1 MADNI
6 QSFIKELAFEEA
18 LTNHLLGHGWNEV
31 IMNPTEEQLVE
42 NWAHIIY
49 DNNREIDK
57 LGNYPL
63 TASEMQQVMDKVNMG
78 GSPYEINRFINAQQ
92 VCIKRDN
99 EADANNFGK
108 EVYLKIFDPMEISSG
123 QSRYQIVRQP
133 KFKTA
138 GEMSNDRRG
147 DVMLLING
155 MPVIH
160 IELKRSKVDVSQ
172 ACFQIKRYVHEGVF
186 QSGIFSMVQIYVAMT
201 PEETLYF
208 ANPGT
213 EDRFSPQ
220 FYFHWEDFNNVIV
233 RDWKQVAT
241 NLLSIPMAHQM
252 VGFYTIADDKDK
264 TLKVLRSYQYFA
276 VSKISDRVKETNWD
290 DHLHRGGYIW
300 HTTGSGKTMSS
311 FKSAELIAKSGD
323 ADKVVF
329 LLDRIE
335 LALQSLD
342 EYRGFAGESDEIQ
355 DTADTSVLLAKLKS
369 TDNDDRLIVT
379 SIQKMSNLKEGA
391 AISGGGT
398 ITKELIDK
406 IGKKRLVFIIDEC
419 HRSVFGD
426 MLVSIK
432 HTFPRALLFGFTGT
446 PVFEENAKNEITTET
461 LFGDMLHKYTI
472 ASGIPDGNVL
482 GFDPYMVNTYDENEL
497 RELVAFRQIDL
508 KLKERNPDESITKK
522 TVEEYLH
529 LIDQDEELAKIYDR
543 FVNQLQMTESY
554 TENGKQIRG
563 IEAYLPKDIY
573 QCDKHHIVV
582 ANDIVKS
589 REKLSKNGK
598 FHAMLAT
605 KNIPEAI
612 AYYQLF
618 KQYHPSLNV
627 VAVFDNN
634 IDNSDDGI
642 VREDAINEMLTDYNA
657 KYGMN
662 YRLANYAQY
671 KKDVAKRLAHKK
683 PYIGIE
689 NDHTKQIDLLIVV
702 TQMLTGYDSKWIN
715 TLYVDKVMK
724 YVDII
729 QAFSRT
735 NRLFGPDKPFGT
747 IKYYAY
753 PYTMEQNINDALEV
767 YVDRPLGVFVDK
779 LEKNLSNIN
788 QRFLSIRDIFHSHR
802 IMNFEKLPE
811 TREDRNMFAK
821 CFSEMTHLLEA
832 AKLQGFVWEKSE
844 YEFQHGSTYTIVKM
858 ELDEQTYLILLQRY
872 RELFEPVGPGEPKDP
887 WEYQIDTYITET
899 GTGTINAEYIDSKFQ
914 KFIKN
919 LYTEG
924 AGSEMTKAA
933 LEELCKTFATL
944 SQKDQRT
951 ALIILHD
958 IQSGDL
964 HLEQGKTIYDYIAE
978 YQITE
983 LKKQIM
989 NLSEATGVNASQ
1001 LINIMSSDVNEQN
1014 LNEFNRFE
1022 NLKLS
1027 LDLQKTREFLKKI
1040 TGADCPPFLVMPKAD
1055 QILRKF
1061 ILDPVAREYILLAW
1075 LHDEITL
1082 ENAASFPSSE
1092 ETVTNQE
1099 EKPDEE
1105 PVPNIDKIRYSIKD
1119 ILKGTLADV
1128 EQYMRPQE
1136 EVLDSVFYV
1145 LGKETLETLDGVG
1158 LFISRA
1164 FSNLFVKKASIVD
1177 KHVAFNLLVT
1187 KFEAYLKKLY
1197 YLMEGKEVA
1206 PQHEGD
1212 PVTWKDVIHAVRPLW
1227 TLKFNDKPA
1236 YQTLYQYLLMVKEW
1250 RNNEAHI
1257 SPTASE
1263 QEIDAAIHIVITM
1276 YFFATG
1282 SCITELESNGHD
1294 VESHANIIP
1303 LHPNQSRPYT
1313 LDDADSA
1320 EHEDMYGD
1328 GMMMVAERMSVKN
1341 LEEATRLEILKSC
1354 ITKLLNYS
1362 SYKRNSVFC
1371 KLRHWEAIYRVA
1383 VDYGFT
1389 IDGDFSYFKTVIDGM
1404 NLQDLSY
1411 TLTPNFLANHHVGI
1425 YTKDLKDWTSE
1436 GLEGKELTEYEDI
1449 KKCAYVFESIVKNNI
1464 RAYKA

>member
-1 MADNI
+1 MSNNI
-6 QSFIKELAFEEA
+6 QGFIKELAFEEA

-31 IMNPTEEQLVE
+31 IKNPTEEELVE
-42 NWAHIIY
+42 NWANIIY

-63 TASEMQQVMDKVNMG
+63 TASEMQQVMDEVNMKD
-78 GSPYEINRFINAQQ
+78 SPYEMNRFINGKE

-99 EADANNFGK
+99 EADTNNFGK

-123 QSRYQIVRQP
+123 QSRYQIARQP
-133 KFKTA
+133 RFKTA
-138 GEMSNDRRG
+138 DDMLGDRRG
-147 DVMLLING
+147 DMMLLING

-160 IELKRSKVDVSQ
+160 IELKRSKIDVSQ

-213 EDRFSPQ
+213 EDRFQKQ
-220 FYFHWEDFNNVIV
+220 FYFHWEDFNNQVV
-233 RDWKQVAT
+233 SDWKQVAT

-276 VSKISDRVKETNWD
+276 VSKISDVVKKTNWD
-290 DHLHRGGYIW
+290 DHQHRGGYIW
-300 HTTGSGKTMSS
+300 HTTGSGKTMTS
-311 FKSAELIAKSGD
+311 FKSAQLIAASGD

-342 EYRGFAGESDEIQ
+342 EYRGFAGEGDEIQ
-355 DTADTSVLLAKLKS
+355 DTADTSILLDKLKS
-369 TDNDDRLIVT
+369 TDSDDRLIVT
-379 SIQKMSNLKEGA
+379 SIQKMSNIKDDA
-391 AISGGGT
+391 PTAGGGT
-398 ITKELIDK
+398 ITRELIDK
-406 IGKKRLVFIIDEC
+406 IGQKRLVFIIDEC

-426 MLVSIK
+426 MLISIK

-446 PVFEENAKNEITTET
+446 PVFKENAKNEITTGT
-461 LFGDMLHKYTI
+461 LFGNELHKYTI
-472 ASGIPDGNVL
+472 ANGIPDGNVL

-497 RELVAFRQIDL
+497 RELVAFHQIDI
-508 KLKERNPDESITKK
+508 KLKERNPDDPISKK
-522 TVEEYLH
+522 TTEDYLK
-529 LIDQDEELAKIYDR
+529 LIDEDEELRKIYDR
-543 FVNQLQMTESY
+543 FVNKLQMPETY
-554 TENGKQIRG
+554 TENGKQMKG
-563 IEAYLPKDIY
+563 IEAYLPSDIY
-573 QCDKHHIVV
+573 ECDKHHIAV
-582 ANDIVKS
+582 ANDIMKS

-618 KQYHPSLNV
+618 KKYHPSLNV
-627 VAVFDNN
+627 VAVFDSN
-634 IDNSDDGI
+634 IDNSDGGI
-642 VREDAINEMLTDYNA
+642 VREDAIKEMLTDYNA

-662 YRLANYAQY
+662 YKLANYAQY

-689 NDHTKQIDLLIVV
+689 NDHSQQIDLLIVV

-747 IKYYAY
+747 IKYYTK

-779 LEKNLSNIN
+779 LEKNLCNIN
-788 QRFLSIRDIFHSHR
+788 QRFLSIRDIFHSQK
-802 IMNFEKLPE
+802 IMNYEKLPE
-811 TREDRNMFAK
+811 GREDRNMFAK

-832 AKLQGFVWEKSE
+832 AKLQGFVWEKNE
-844 YEFQHGSTYTIVKM
+844 YEFQHGNTYTKVKM

-872 RELFEPVGPGEPKDP
+872 RELFQGGDGGDPKEP
-887 WEYQIDTYITET
+887 WEYTIDTYITET
-899 GTGTINAEYIDSKFQ
+899 GTGTINADYIDSKFQ

-924 AGSEMTKAA
+924 PGSEITKAA
-933 LEELCKTFATL
+933 FEELCKTFATL

-964 HLEQGKTIYDYIAE
+964 HLEQGKTINDYIAE
-978 YQITE
+978 YQISE

-989 NLSEATGVNASQ
+989 NLSEATGINASQ
-1001 LINIMSSDVNEQN
+1001 LINIMSSNVDEKN
-1014 LNEFNRFE
+1014 LNEYSRFE
-1022 NLKLS
+1022 NLKLT
-1027 LDLQKTREFLKKI
+1027 LNLQKTREFLVRV
-1040 TGADCPPFLVMPKAD
+1040 TGSACPPFLVMPKMD

-1061 ILDPVAREYILLAW
+1061 ILDSVSRERILLAW
-1075 LHDEITL
+1075 LHDDVTL
-1082 ENAASFPSSE
+1082 ENAAE
-1092 ETVTNQE
+1092 QAEAMEKEANEKADAEQKAAETETAETDSHETDV
-1099 EKPDEE
+1099 
-1105 PVPNIDKIRYSIKD
+1105 DKIKSKIRT
-1119 ILKGTLADV
+1119 ILNSTLAGV
-1128 EQYMRPQE
+1128 AENMRTQDE
-1136 EVLDSVFYV
+1136 IVNSVFYV
-1145 LGKETLETLDGVG
+1145 LRRESLETLDGVG
-1158 LFISRA
+1158 IFISQA
-1164 FSNLFVKKASIVD
+1164 FASLFGKKPTLVD

-1187 KFEAYLKKLY
+1187 KYEAYLKKLF
-1197 YLMEGKEVA
+1197 YLMKGREIR
-1206 PQHEGD
+1206 PHHEGD
-1212 PVTWKDVIHAVRPLW
+1212 PVTWKDVIYAVRPLW
-1227 TLKFNDKPA
+1227 SLKYSEKSE

-1250 RNNEAHI
+1250 RNKEAHI

-1263 QEIDAAIHIVITM
+1263 QEIDAAINIIITM

-1294 VESHANIIP
+1294 VEEDFA
-1303 LHPNQSRPYT
+1303 
-1313 LDDADSA
+1313 A
-1320 EHEDMYGD
+1320 ENTHKRARRY
-1328 GMMMVAERMSVKN
+1328 VYKAE
-1341 LEEATRLEILKSC
+1341 LENERSMA
-1354 ITKLLNYS
+1354 
-1362 SYKRNSVFC
+1362 
-1371 KLRHWEAIYRVA
+1371 A
-1383 VDYGFT
+1383 
-1389 IDGDFSYFKTVIDGM
+1389 
-1404 NLQDLSY
+1404 
-1411 TLTPNFLANHHVGI
+1411 
-1425 YTKDLKDWTSE
+1425 E
-1436 GLEGKELTEYEDI
+1436 GLTDR
-1449 KKCAYVFESIVKNNI
+1449 N
-1464 RAYKA
+1464 

>member
-1 MADNI
+1 MSNNI
-6 QSFIKELAFEEA
+6 QGFIKELAFEEA

-31 IMNPTEEQLVE
+31 IKNPTEEELVE
-42 NWAHIIY
+42 NWASIIY

-63 TASEMQQVMDKVNMG
+63 TASEMQQVMDEVNMK
-78 GSPYEINRFINAQQ
+78 GSPYEMNRFINGKE

-99 EADANNFGK
+99 EADTNNFGK

-123 QSRYQIVRQP
+123 QSRYQIARQP
-133 KFKTA
+133 RFKTA
-138 GEMSNDRRG
+138 DDMLGDRRG
-147 DVMLLING
+147 DMMLLING

-160 IELKRSKVDVSQ
+160 IELKRSKIDVSQ

-208 ANPGT
+208 ANHGT
-213 EDRFSPQ
+213 EDRFQKQ
-220 FYFHWEDFNNVIV
+220 FYFHWEDFNNQVV
-233 RDWKQVAT
+233 SDWKQVAT

-276 VSKISDRVKETNWD
+276 VSKISDVVKKTNWD
-290 DHLHRGGYIW
+290 DHQHRGGYIW
-300 HTTGSGKTMSS
+300 HTTGSGKTMTS
-311 FKSAELIAKSGD
+311 FKSAQLIAASGD

-342 EYRGFAGESDEIQ
+342 EYRGFAGEGDEIQ
-355 DTADTSVLLAKLKS
+355 DTADTSILLDKLKS
-369 TDNDDRLIVT
+369 TDSDDRLIVT
-379 SIQKMSNLKEGA
+379 SIQKMSNIKDDA
-391 AISGGGT
+391 PTAGGGT
-398 ITKELIDK
+398 ITRELIDK
-406 IGKKRLVFIIDEC
+406 IGQKRLVFIIDEC

-426 MLVSIK
+426 MLISIK

-446 PVFEENAKNEITTET
+446 PVFDKNAKNEITTGT
-461 LFGDMLHKYTI
+461 LFGNGLHKYTI
-472 ASGIPDGNVL
+472 ANGIPDGNVL

-497 RELVAFRQIDL
+497 RELVAFHQIDI
-508 KLKERNPDESITKK
+508 KLKERNPDDPISKK
-522 TVEEYLH
+522 TTEDYLK
-529 LIDQDEELAKIYDR
+529 LIDEDEELRKIYDR
-543 FVNQLQMTESY
+543 FVNKLQMPETY
-554 TENGKQIRG
+554 TENGKQMKG
-563 IEAYLPKDIY
+563 IEAYLPSDIY
-573 QCDKHHIVV
+573 ECDKHHIAV
-582 ANDIVKS
+582 ANDIMKS

-618 KQYHPSLNV
+618 KKYHPSLNV
-627 VAVFDNN
+627 VAVFDSN
-634 IDNSDDGI
+634 IDNSDGGI
-642 VREDAINEMLTDYNA
+642 VREDAIKEMLTDYNA

-662 YRLANYAQY
+662 YKLANYAQY

-689 NDHTKQIDLLIVV
+689 NDHSQRIDLLIVV

-747 IKYYAY
+747 IKYYTK

-779 LEKNLSNIN
+779 LEKNLCNIN
-788 QRFLSIRDIFHSHR
+788 QRFLSIRDIFHSQK
-802 IMNFEKLPE
+802 IMNYEKLPE
-811 TREDRNMFAK
+811 GREDRNMFAK

-832 AKLQGFVWEKSE
+832 AKLQGFVWEKNE
-844 YEFQHGSTYTIVKM
+844 YEFQHGNTYTKVKM

-872 RELFEPVGPGEPKDP
+872 RELFQGGDGGDPKEP
-887 WEYQIDTYITET
+887 WEYTIDTYITET
-899 GTGTINAEYIDSKFQ
+899 GTGTINADYIDSKFQ

-924 AGSEMTKAA
+924 PGSEITKAA
-933 LEELCKTFATL
+933 FEELCKTFATL

-964 HLEQGKTIYDYIAE
+964 HLEQGKTINDYIAE
-978 YQITE
+978 YQISE

-989 NLSEATGVNASQ
+989 NLSEATGINASQ
-1001 LINIMSSDVNEQN
+1001 LINIMSSNVDEKN
-1014 LNEFNRFE
+1014 LNEYSRFE
-1022 NLKLS
+1022 NLKLT
-1027 LDLQKTREFLKKI
+1027 LNLQKTREFLVRV
-1040 TGADCPPFLVMPKAD
+1040 TGSACPPFLVMPKMD

-1061 ILDPVAREYILLAW
+1061 ILDSVSRERILLAW
-1075 LHDEITL
+1075 LHDDVTL
-1082 ENAASFPSSE
+1082 ENAAE
-1092 ETVTNQE
+1092 QAEAMEKEAKEKADAEQKAAETETAETDSHETDV
-1099 EKPDEE
+1099 
-1105 PVPNIDKIRYSIKD
+1105 DKIKSKIRT
-1119 ILKGTLADV
+1119 ILNSTLAGV
-1128 EQYMRPQE
+1128 AENMRTQDE
-1136 EVLDSVFYV
+1136 IVNSVFYV
-1145 LGKETLETLDGVG
+1145 LRRESLETLDGVG
-1158 LFISRA
+1158 IFISQA
-1164 FSNLFVKKASIVD
+1164 FASLFGKKPTLVD

-1187 KFEAYLKKLY
+1187 KYEAYLKKLF
-1197 YLMEGKEVA
+1197 YLMKGREIR
-1206 PQHEGD
+1206 PHHEGD
-1212 PVTWKDVIHAVRPLW
+1212 PVTWKDVIYAVRPLW
-1227 TLKFNDKPA
+1227 SLKYSEKSE

-1250 RNNEAHI
+1250 RNKEAHI

-1263 QEIDAAIHIVITM
+1263 QEIDAAINIIITM

-1294 VESHANIIP
+1294 VEEDFA
-1303 LHPNQSRPYT
+1303 
-1313 LDDADSA
+1313 A
-1320 EHEDMYGD
+1320 ENTHKRARRY
-1328 GMMMVAERMSVKN
+1328 VYKAE
-1341 LEEATRLEILKSC
+1341 LENERSMA
-1354 ITKLLNYS
+1354 
-1362 SYKRNSVFC
+1362 
-1371 KLRHWEAIYRVA
+1371 A
-1383 VDYGFT
+1383 
-1389 IDGDFSYFKTVIDGM
+1389 
-1404 NLQDLSY
+1404 
-1411 TLTPNFLANHHVGI
+1411 
-1425 YTKDLKDWTSE
+1425 E
-1436 GLEGKELTEYEDI
+1436 GLGRNVE
-1449 KKCAYVFESIVKNNI
+1449 C
-1464 RAYKA
+1464 

>member
-1 MADNI
+1 MSNNI
-6 QSFIKELAFEEA
+6 QGFIKELAFEEA
-18 LTNHLLGHGWNEV
+18 LTNYLLGHGWNEV
-31 IMNPTEEQLVE
+31 IKNPTEEELVE
-42 NWAHIIY
+42 NWASIIY

-63 TASEMQQVMDKVNMG
+63 TASEMQQVMDEVNMKD
-78 GSPYEINRFINAQQ
+78 SPYEMNRFINGKE

-99 EADANNFGK
+99 EADTNNFGK

-123 QSRYQIVRQP
+123 QSRYQIARQP
-133 KFKTA
+133 RFKTA
-138 GEMSNDRRG
+138 DDMLGDRRG
-147 DVMLLING
+147 DMMLLING

-160 IELKRSKVDVSQ
+160 IELKRSKIDVSQ

-213 EDRFSPQ
+213 EDRFQKQ
-220 FYFHWEDFNNVIV
+220 FYFHWEDFNNQVV
-233 RDWKQVAT
+233 SDWKQVAT

-276 VSKISDRVKETNWD
+276 VSKISDVVKKTNWD
-290 DHLHRGGYIW
+290 DHQHRGGYIW
-300 HTTGSGKTMSS
+300 HTTGSGKTMTS
-311 FKSAELIAKSGD
+311 FKSAQLIAASGD

-342 EYRGFAGESDEIQ
+342 EYRGFAGEGDEIQ
-355 DTADTSVLLAKLKS
+355 DTADTSILLDKLKS
-369 TDNDDRLIVT
+369 TDSDDRLIVT
-379 SIQKMSNLKEGA
+379 SIQKMSNIKDDA
-391 AISGGGT
+391 PTAGGGT
-398 ITKELIDK
+398 ITRELIDK
-406 IGKKRLVFIIDEC
+406 IGQKRLVFIIDEC

-426 MLVSIK
+426 MLISIK

-446 PVFEENAKNEITTET
+446 PVFDKNAKNEITTGT
-461 LFGDMLHKYTI
+461 LFGNGLHKYTI
-472 ASGIPDGNVL
+472 ANGIPDGNVL

-497 RELVAFRQIDL
+497 RELVAFHQIDI
-508 KLKERNPDESITKK
+508 KLKERNPDDPISKK
-522 TVEEYLH
+522 TTEDYLK
-529 LIDQDEELAKIYDR
+529 LIDEDEELRKIYDR
-543 FVNQLQMTESY
+543 FVNKLQMPETY
-554 TENGKQIRG
+554 TENGKQMKG
-563 IEAYLPKDIY
+563 IEAYLPSDIY
-573 QCDKHHIVV
+573 ECDKHHIAV
-582 ANDIVKS
+582 ANDIMKS

-618 KQYHPSLNV
+618 KKYHPSLNV
-627 VAVFDNN
+627 VAVFDSN
-634 IDNSDDGI
+634 IDNSDGGI
-642 VREDAINEMLTDYNA
+642 VREDAIKEMLTDYNA

-662 YRLANYAQY
+662 YKLANYAQY

-689 NDHTKQIDLLIVV
+689 NDHSQQIDLLIVV

-747 IKYYAY
+747 IKYYTK

-779 LEKNLSNIN
+779 LEKNLCNIN
-788 QRFLSIRDIFHSHR
+788 QRFLSIRDIFHSQK
-802 IMNFEKLPE
+802 IMNYEKLPE
-811 TREDRNMFAK
+811 GREDRNMFAK

-832 AKLQGFVWEKSE
+832 AKLQGFVWEKNE
-844 YEFQHGSTYTIVKM
+844 YEFQHGNTYTKVKM

-872 RELFEPVGPGEPKDP
+872 RELFQGGDGGDPKEP
-887 WEYQIDTYITET
+887 WEYTIDTYITET
-899 GTGTINAEYIDSKFQ
+899 GTGTINADYIDSKFQ

-924 AGSEMTKAA
+924 PGSEITKAA
-933 LEELCKTFATL
+933 FEELCKTFATL

-964 HLEQGKTIYDYIAE
+964 HLEQGKTINDYIAE
-978 YQITE
+978 YQISE

-989 NLSEATGVNASQ
+989 NLSEATGINASQ
-1001 LINIMSSDVNEQN
+1001 LINIMSSNVDEKN
-1014 LNEFNRFE
+1014 LNEYSRFE
-1022 NLKLS
+1022 NLKLT
-1027 LDLQKTREFLKKI
+1027 LNLQKTREFLVRV
-1040 TGADCPPFLVMPKAD
+1040 TGSACPPFLVMPKMD

-1061 ILDPVAREYILLAW
+1061 ILDSVSRERILLAW
-1075 LHDEITL
+1075 LHDDVTL
-1082 ENAASFPSSE
+1082 ENAAE
-1092 ETVTNQE
+1092 QAEAMEKEAKEKADAEQKAAETETAETDSHETDV
-1099 EKPDEE
+1099 
-1105 PVPNIDKIRYSIKD
+1105 DKIKSKIRT
-1119 ILKGTLADV
+1119 ILNSTLAGV
-1128 EQYMRPQE
+1128 AENMRTQDE
-1136 EVLDSVFYV
+1136 IVNSVFYV
-1145 LGKETLETLDGVG
+1145 LRRESLETLDGVG
-1158 LFISRA
+1158 IFISQA
-1164 FSNLFVKKASIVD
+1164 FASLFGKKPTLVD

-1187 KFEAYLKKLY
+1187 KYEAYLKKLF
-1197 YLMEGKEVA
+1197 YLMKGREIR
-1206 PQHEGD
+1206 PHHEGD
-1212 PVTWKDVIHAVRPLW
+1212 PVTWKDVIYAVRPLW
-1227 TLKFNDKPA
+1227 SLKYSEKSE

-1250 RNNEAHI
+1250 RNKEAHI

-1263 QEIDAAIHIVITM
+1263 QEIDAAINIIITM

-1294 VESHANIIP
+1294 VEEDFA
-1303 LHPNQSRPYT
+1303 
-1313 LDDADSA
+1313 A
-1320 EHEDMYGD
+1320 ENTHKRARRY
-1328 GMMMVAERMSVKN
+1328 VYKAE
-1341 LEEATRLEILKSC
+1341 LENERSMA
-1354 ITKLLNYS
+1354 
-1362 SYKRNSVFC
+1362 
-1371 KLRHWEAIYRVA
+1371 A
-1383 VDYGFT
+1383 
-1389 IDGDFSYFKTVIDGM
+1389 
-1404 NLQDLSY
+1404 
-1411 TLTPNFLANHHVGI
+1411 
-1425 YTKDLKDWTSE
+1425 E
-1436 GLEGKELTEYEDI
+1436 GLTDR
-1449 KKCAYVFESIVKNNI
+1449 N
-1464 RAYKA
+1464 